1 MKEKLSKNDITGLV
15 SAVVFHALLL
25 LCLFLFG
32 FKTPLPLPEE
42 QGIEIDMG
50 GGGGGSSAP
59 QPVVAKPQTSTNT
72 NYLTQNTEDAGE
84 IYSNKVDKKTD
95 DEVEK
100 KPEQVV
106 DNRLIYR
113 PGANKTLGKGDGT
126 GDGSG
131 QGSGKGD
138 GSGSGSGGGIGSG
151 TGGGN
156 GPSFSLSGRKSRLLP
171 APDIA
176 NAQGSVVVR
185 IKVDRDGNVID
196 AEAISRGSTIA
207 NTQVWRKCEEFA
219 RKSKFDAKPDA
230 PEIQMGTITYVIL

>member
-1 MKEKLSKNDITGLV
+1 
-15 SAVVFHALLL
+15 
-25 LCLFLFG
+25 
-32 FKTPLPLPEE
+32 
-42 QGIEIDMG
+42 MG

-95 DEVEK
+95 DKVEK

-113 PGANKTLGKGDGT
+113 PGANKTPGKGEGT

-138 GSGSGSGGGIGSG
+138 AAEVAVVAELTLELAEGVVLHFHFQDVNLDFYLHQILP
-151 TGGGN
+151 THKVV
-156 GPSFSLSGRKSRLLP
+156 LWLELKLTETEMLLMP
-171 APDIA
+171 KQYPE
-176 NAQGSVVVR
+176 VV
-185 IKVDRDGNVID
+185 
-196 AEAISRGSTIA
+196 
-207 NTQVWRKCEEFA
+207 Q
-219 RKSKFDAKPDA
+219 
-230 PEIQMGTITYVIL
+230 